1 MDSLQHLSDETNSSQ
16 ISFAV
21 TVLLAGP
28 TARRQERVPPDG
40 FGSAGFLFCFLGK
53 KLAVAVS
60 FEPAT
65 SRLTGS
71 CPTTALRALSWLMF
85 ERFLLVEFLHEN

>member
-1 MDSLQHLSDETNSSQ
+1 MDLDLSA
-16 ISFAV
+16 F
-21 TVLLAGP
+21 
-28 TARRQERVPPDG
+28 
-40 FGSAGFLFCFLGK
+40 FCFLGK

-71 CPTTALRALSWLMF
+71 RPTTALRALSWLMF